1 MESLEINN
9 KKLELLKR
17 STKLLELTK
26 SDYKKYEKERKTLL
40 GLTRNSSANYEEWE
54 NILKTFEDM
63 VYLDK
68 TKE

>member
-17 STKLLELTK
+17 SNKLLEATK
-26 SDYKKYEKERKTLL
+26 SDYKKYEKERKLL
-40 GLTRNSSANYEEWE
+40 LELTRNNSINYEEWE
-54 NILKTFEDM
+54 NTLKIFENM

>member
-1 MESLEINN
+1 MDSLEINS

-17 STKLLELTK
+17 SNKLLEATK
-26 SDYKKYEKERKTLL
+26 SNYKKYEKERKILL
-40 GLTRNSSANYEEWE
+40 ELTRNNSVNFGEWE
-54 NILKTFEDM
+54 NTLKVFEDM